1 MKEERKERLNCGI
14 PLHWFAKQK
23 QQNATIFQIL
33 SLCGIA
39 EWKDQT
45 TPLFSHCLVQLERNQ
60 NKSLPYFEKHSY
72 ANYKGV
78 PKDRFYKGFF
88 DYS

>member
-1 MKEERKERLNCGI
+1 MKEERKE
-14 PLHWFAKQK
+14 K
-23 QQNATIFQIL
+23 QQNAIKFQTL
-33 SLCGIA
+33 RLCGIA
-39 EWKDQT
+39 ERKEQT

-60 NKSLPYFEKHSY
+60 NKSLPYFEKHIY

-78 PKDRFYKGFF
+78 TKDRFYKGFF